1 MEKHLPNKQTEK
13 VKPEQVNGKAS
24 RMGQRF
30 HEEIKAIKE
39 ARLKNGKSKEL
50 VSTVKITNLI
60 VRHKLSK
67 QIFNDIIKLED
78 SEVEE
83 FGYG

>member
-1 MEKHLPNKQTEK
+1 MEKHSSNKQTEIG
-13 VKPEQVNGKAS
+13 PEQVNGKLS

-30 HEEIKAIKE
+30 HEEVKAIKE
-39 ARLKNGKSKEL
+39 ARLKNGKSKEEI
-50 VSTVKITNLI
+50 STVKITNLI
-60 VRHKLSK
+60 IRHKNWK
-67 QIFNDIIKLED
+67 KIFNDIIKLEE